1 MDHQLACQT
10 VQHTAGSGAHRSE
23 SEPARRTVD
32 EKALLRKARAFD
44 QDALAEI
51 HDAHYG
57 AIYRYVC
64 FRVGDLQTVEDL
76 TSEVF
81 TRFLTALRRRLGWPT
96 SIRPWLYGT
105 ASRVVNEYYRSQ
117 GRWNLVDLDESIAA
131 QEMGP
136 AQATEAMWARR
147 ELHAAIQEL
156 TEDQKTV
163 LALRFGA
170 DLPISEVSRL
180 MKKSEGAVKML
191 QTRAVSALARQM
203 VERK

>member
-1 MDHQLACQT
+1 MD
-10 VQHTAGSGAHRSE
+10 E
-23 SEPARRTVD
+23 N
-32 EKALLRKARAFD
+32 ALLRKARALD

-57 AIYRYVC
+57 AIYRYVS

-81 TRFLTALRRRLGWPT
+81 TRFLTALRRQLGRPN

-105 ASRVVNEYYRSQ
+105 AARVVNEYYRSQ
-117 GRWNLVDLDESIAA
+117 GRWNLVALDESIAA
-131 QEMGP
+131 EEMGP
-136 AQATEAMWARR
+136 EQTTEAMWTRR

-170 DLPISEVSRL
+170 DLPISKVSRL

-191 QTRAVSALARQM
+191 QARAVSALTRQM